1 MLAALADKEA
11 VIMELLDRVH
21 LLEGADPEGT
31 GGVGVSED
39 LMNHNQKLE
48 GTISWLEVRGG
59 AAGLGGEW
67 GGLEGWAKGCGE
79 GRGGCGGG

>member
-1 MLAALADKEA
+1 MECWREKHQFVLAALADKET

-21 LLEGADPEGT
+21 LLEGAGPKGA

-48 GTISWLEVRGG
+48 STISWLEVRG
-59 AAGLGGEW
+59 W
-67 GGLEGWAKGCGE
+67 GW
-79 GRGGCGGG
+79 R